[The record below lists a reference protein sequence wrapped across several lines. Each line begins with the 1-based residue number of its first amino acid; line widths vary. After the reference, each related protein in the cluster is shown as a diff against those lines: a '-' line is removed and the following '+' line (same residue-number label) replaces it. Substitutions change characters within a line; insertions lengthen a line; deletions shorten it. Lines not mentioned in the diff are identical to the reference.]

1 MGRESVLSLFFKYL
15 IMNANTIGNAF
26 CLTTFGESHGPAV
39 GGVIDGCPA
48 GLEIDMSFI
57 TSELARRKPGQS
69 AVTSTRNE
77 TDEVEFLS
85 GLFEGKTTGAPV
97 AFIIRNKDAKPS
109 DYDNVKDLYRPSHAD
124 FTYQMKYGIRDYRGG
139 GRASA
144 RTLAPCVVAGAIAKQ
159 ILEKHDIKIVSSVVR
174 IGQKTCHGGFTANE
188 IEEILAGFRKKGDTV
203 GAVVHCEV
211 RNVPVG
217 LGEPMF
223 NKFHAAL
230 AHAMMSIN
238 AAKGFEIGDG
248 FHTAEMSGSECN
260 DLFVNENGRVRT
272 LTNHSGGVLGG
283 ITNGENVTFNVAFK
297 PIATIM
303 QPQRTVDIHG
313 NEVEYQ
319 VEGRHDVCVVPR
331 VLPVVEAMAAA
342 VTLDFLMLKCQK
354 LIY

>member
-77 TDEVEFLS
+77 SDEVEFLS

-174 IGQKTCHGGFTANE
+174 IGQKTCHGGFLANE

-260 DLFVNENGRVRT
+260 DLFVNENGRIRT